1 MNTSKLQAFAT
12 DARRQLMNAV
22 GARLDAALT
31 PNSNAQVDD
40 PRAFAFLKREIEQAG
55 DGEQGCKHVVERYAY
70 RWFNRI
76 IAFRYMDVHG
86 FTGTPVVSP
95 ADLTSTNGLPEVLA
109 AAKRGEYDD
118 NTVFSLRVNDKA
130 KERIEGLLSGSI
142 MADDPQGLAYGL
154 LLQSECRYWNHN
166 LPFMFES
173 IGKEAGRVDELLMPA
188 DLLAEGSVLRNA
200 VEAMTPEDCGV
211 DDPSG
216 NVEII
221 GWLYQYY
228 ISERKDEVMDG
239 FKKHHKAGANEIPAA
254 TQLFTPDWI
263 VRDLVQNTVGRLW
276 VQSHP
281 DCQLSKNWE
290 YYIQPSED
298 DSAGT
303 EDILRIQTPEDL
315 TVCDPACGSG
325 HMLTYAFDLL
335 YEIYE
340 DEGYAPSDIPGLIL
354 KHNLYG
360 MEIDER
366 AASLAAFALTM
377 KARSRSRR
385 FFRKQVEPNI
395 QRIAPIAFTE
405 GEVAELNDLYQVNL
419 DSAVWNTYAKA
430 DVYGSLIQPS
440 QELADLAASMPED
453 EDSVS
458 TLFDPLLRGRAEEV
472 FTQTKYLAC
481 KYAAVVAN
489 PPYMGAKNMS
499 GELKQFVQDRYE
511 DGKADLFAA
520 FIMRNR
526 QFLRHSAM
534 LGMITMQSWMFL
546 SSFEDL
552 RRNLLASSSM
562 ETMTHLGTG
571 AFDSIGGEVVSTTA
585 FTLRNS
591 PSSEKGIYI
600 RLVDVSGDS
609 NQADACAEAINSDVD
624 YCFKVGQ
631 HEFAQIPGS
640 PIVYWLSKSMLDSFA
655 KNKALKEIAAP
666 RQGLATADNNR
677 FLRDW
682 HEIDYANFCVN
693 AASMQTALSSGCKWF
708 PTQKGGNF
716 RRWYGNHEF
725 VVNWANNGSEIRNF
739 TDSTGKLKSRP
750 QNLDCFFLS
759 GITWTAITTGDISLR
774 YSPSGFISN
783 AKGPEFFPD
792 ESIRNI
798 LLGICNSSSAQA
810 LLTMLAPTLDY
821 SQGPVGS
828 LPIPD
833 FSSLNTKKMVSELI
847 HAAQADWNS
856 YETSWGFQRL
866 ALLDSNQGAQVG
878 DSLEDAVFRLREY
891 WDCMSEEQRQRE
903 IRNNEL
909 VADAYGVRDDVSC
922 DVPLERV
929 SLKRNVA
936 FAYSKDTPEMRNK
949 KFAQDVVKELISY
962 AVGCMFG
969 RYSLDKLGLI
979 LASQGETLDDYHAR
993 IPNPSFEPDED
1004 NVIPVTETDCFED
1017 DIVTRFRRFLEVAFG
1032 KENLAA
1038 NIAYIEQ
1045 VLGKSI
1051 RKYFVNDFYNDHVKM
1066 YSSRPIYWQYSS
1078 QTNNKGAFKALVY
1091 LHRYTP
1097 KTTSTVLNYL
1107 RDYINKIAD
1116 IADGLEH
1123 SDRAAD
1129 QKEAIK
1135 LRKAIL
1141 ECKDYEDQTLYPL
1154 ATRNLEMDLDDGVL
1168 VNYLRMGKALR
1179 AVPSIER
1186 KRKEVSTWTWPV
1198 HPLKD
1203 LA

>member
-1 MNTSKLQAFAT
+1 
-12 DARRQLMNAV
+12 
-22 GARLDAALT
+22 
-31 PNSNAQVDD
+31 
-40 PRAFAFLKREIEQAG
+40 
-55 DGEQGCKHVVERYAY
+55 
-70 RWFNRI
+70 
-76 IAFRYMDVHG
+76 MDVHG

>member
-22 GARLDAALT
+22 QARLDAALV
-31 PNSNAQVDD
+31 PNSDAQVDN
-40 PRAFAFLKREIEQAG
+40 PRAFDFLQREIGQAG
-55 DGEQGCKHVVERYAY
+55 GGVEGRRHVVERYAY

-95 ADLTSTNGLPEVLA
+95 AGLTSTNGLPEVLA
-109 AAKRGEYDD
+109 AAKRGEYDSR
-118 NTVFSLRVNDKA
+118 VFSLRMNDKA

-142 MADDPQGLAYGL
+142 LADDPQGLAYGL
-154 LLQSECRYWNHN
+154 LLQSECRFWNRN
-166 LPFMFES
+166 LPFMFENV
-173 IGKEAGRVDELLMPA
+173 GKEAGRVDELLMPA

-200 VEAMTPEDCGV
+200 VEVMTPEDCGV

-228 ISERKDEVMDG
+228 ISERKNEVMDG
-239 FKKHHKAGANEIPAA
+239 FKKNHKAGAHEIPAA

-263 VRDLVQNTVGRLW
+263 VRYLVQNTVGRLW
-276 VQSHP
+276 MQSHP
-281 DCQLSKNWE
+281 DSQLYKNWD
-290 YYIQPSED
+290 YYIQPSKD
-298 DSAGT
+298 DSAGN
-303 EDILRIQTPEDL
+303 EDILNIQAPEDL

-335 YEIYE
+335 HEIYE
-340 DEGYAPSDIPGLIL
+340 EEGYAPSDIPGLIL